1 MLFHQSIMTS
11 YLLLNYHNL
20 SSLKLCSNTALTCK
34 AFSVHSTWKQ
44 SRVSFNY
51 KCIIC
56 VTLIQR
62 FLTQPQLISWFHI
75 TYISLSDSRKHLE
88 NQATT
93 SISSNSTEL
102 KLYFLHAILLHQK
115 PHRWLLPR
123 NPYFKSHLLHSS
135 GFSLMMECYV

>member
-20 SSLKLCSNTALTCK
+20 SSLKLGSNTALTCK

-62 FLTQPQLISWFHI
+62 FLTQSQLISWFHI

-93 SISSNSTEL
+93 SISSFSTLANGDALPKFSFLSIAMTEPML
-102 KLYFLHAILLHQK
+102 HYFQNHAVQYFPCDIL
-115 PHRWLLPR
+115 
-123 NPYFKSHLLHSS
+123 
-135 GFSLMMECYV
+135 